1 MDEIIVN
8 GKKLEVDFLDADFL
22 EKYEELTHAI
32 VEAIQDKTAYAGK
45 TNAESLRYQCECVN
59 EYFDELFGE
68 GTAEKMFGINGKLS
82 IRLDAFAQL
91 GAIAE
96 HPSKFLDETKE
107 KYGFVKKE
115 GNREQRRAAQ
125 KQKQKNAKKKILSAG
140 SDRKILSV
148 GNNAAQNSNV

>member
-1 MDEIIVN
+1 MDEIIIN

-22 EKYEELTHAI
+22 EKYEELTRA
-32 VEAIQDKTAYAGK
+32 VVDAIQDRSAYEGK

-82 IRLDAFAQL
+82 IRLDAFAHL

-96 HPSKFLDETKE
+96 HPNKFLGEIKE
-107 KYGFVKKE
+107 KYGFNKKE

-125 KQKQKNAKKKILSAG
+125 KQNQKKAKKKILTVGDNSALI
-140 SDRKILSV
+140 R
-148 GNNAAQNSNV
+148 NA